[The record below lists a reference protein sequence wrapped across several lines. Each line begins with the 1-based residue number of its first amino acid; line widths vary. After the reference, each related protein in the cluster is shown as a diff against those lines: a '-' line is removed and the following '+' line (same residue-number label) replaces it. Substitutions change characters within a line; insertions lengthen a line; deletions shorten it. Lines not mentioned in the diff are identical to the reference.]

1 MVLTS
6 ALRQA
11 STPAT
16 RAAGVR
22 LVTLPISAGL
32 ALATA
37 KIIIDSYGLAA
48 YGVFALV
55 LAIPALLPS
64 KDLGLGAKVTDV
76 VARRSVLGAAEL
88 EAMLA
93 AALAKIAKLAGGA
106 MVVVIVVQLA
116 VGWHVLL
123 GSAVRGV
130 PDSAITAALAL
141 FLLALPGGLS
151 GSVLWGLRRN
161 DLVALQAPILTL
173 STCLGVA
180 TTALLSLP
188 LWVAIVLAMASNC
201 MIQWATLYLVAGHIG
216 IPRRALFSVATRS
229 APQSFRAWAIP
240 MFIITSASAVG
251 YQTDR
256 LVLSHI
262 TRAIEVAQYSV
273 AAQIFL
279 PLWAIIS
286 SAGYTLWGKYALER
300 DVGGV
305 IAHRFW
311 RTVAIFAAVGLAGA
325 GVLTGLGPPAIRILL
340 GVHVPWTLC
349 GAFGLLLA
357 FQAAGLPVGM
367 LMTDRRGL
375 KQQAILFSVMVLVN
389 VWLSI
394 RWAHDMGAAGPV
406 LASAVAY
413 GCFVLVPSCILTR
426 KHFLSQSGEHY
437 ERALSS

>member
-1 MVLTS
+1 M
-6 ALRQA
+6 
-11 STPAT
+11 
-16 RAAGVR
+16 
-22 LVTLPISAGL
+22 TLPVSAGL
-32 ALATA
+32 ALVTS
-37 KIIIDSYGLAA
+37 KIIIVTYGLAA

-64 KDLGLGAKVTDV
+64 RDLGLGAKVTDV

-88 EAMLA
+88 EATLA

-106 MVVVIVVQLA
+106 IVVVIALQLA

-123 GSAVRGV
+123 GSAVHGV
-130 PDSAITAALAL
+130 PDSAITAAFAL

-161 DLVALQAPILTL
+161 DLIALQAPILTL

-180 TTALLSLP
+180 ATALLSLP

-201 MIQWATLYLVAGHIG
+201 VIQWATLYLVTGHIE
-216 IPRRALFSVATRS
+216 ISRRTLLSQATRPI
-229 APQSFRAWAIP
+229 PQSFRAWAIP
-240 MFIITSASAVG
+240 MLIITTASAVG

-256 LVLSHI
+256 LVLSH
-262 TRAIEVAQYSV
+262 TTGAIDVGQYSV
-273 AAQIFL
+273 AAQLFL

-286 SAGYTLWGKYALER
+286 SAGYTLWGKYAVER
-300 DVGGV
+300 DVGGP
-305 IAHRFW
+305 APHRFW
-311 RTVAIFAAVGLAGA
+311 RTVVIFAVVGVAEAGF
-325 GVLTGLGPPAIRILL
+325 LTVVGPPAIKMLL

-357 FQAAGLPVGM
+357 FQATGLPVGM

-375 KQQAILFSVMVLVN
+375 RQQATLFSVMVLFN

-394 RWAHDMGAAGPV
+394 RWAHDMGATGPV

-413 GCFVLVPSCILTR
+413 GCLVLVPSVILTQR
-426 KHFLSQSGEHY
+426 YFLSQSSEKHD
-437 ERALSS
+437 RSLSS